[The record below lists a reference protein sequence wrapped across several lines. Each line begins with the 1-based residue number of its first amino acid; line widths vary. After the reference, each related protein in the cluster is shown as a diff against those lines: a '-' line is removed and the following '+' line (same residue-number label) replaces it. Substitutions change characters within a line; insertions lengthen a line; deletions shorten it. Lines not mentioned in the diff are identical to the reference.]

1 MIFCHKLQMASYHLS
16 VKIISRS
23 SGRSAIAAASYRS
36 RSVIFDERQGMTF
49 DYSKKHDLAYSAIM
63 LPENAPKQF
72 SDRET
77 LWNAVEKAEKRKDS
91 QISREIEIALPV
103 ELPLEKQI
111 SLVREFAN
119 ESFVSKGMIADINI
133 HNKNEN
139 PHAHIMLTMRGVNEN
154 GFTGKQ
160 REWNAKGL
168 VFEWRQDWAN
178 LQNEY
183 LAKDGH
189 KVRVDHRS
197 FADMGIDL
205 DPQVKVGVGEHAYG
219 ESGDRIL
226 DLVQILTANGK
237 AVIENPNIA
246 LDYLTKSTSVFTCYD
261 LYKFANAHS
270 YQETQF
276 RQVVDAVLSCPE
288 IVQLSND
295 KYSTRS
301 IVETE
306 KEMFADAA
314 VLRKDGDHAV
324 SEQYVRQAIANR
336 NLSEDQL
343 GAFSHSID
351 KSGLSVVI
359 GYAGTGKSYML
370 SAVKEAY
377 EAEGYSVSG
386 VALAGIAAKNL
397 EESSGI
403 RSTTI
408 FRKLKNWEEGKD
420 LLDKSQVLIVDE
432 AGMVGTNQMAQI
444 VKHVNEA
451 GAKLIL
457 VGDDQQTQAIGA
469 GGTLRGFKEK
479 FGYASITHVRRQNE
493 QWQREATVLL
503 SGDKEQIGRAIDLY
517 SSHGFIQKTDSLN
530 EAKFAVLNK
539 FTTRFRTDENRLI
552 LAHRN
557 KDVVD
562 LNNGA
567 RTLLKESGYLGASDS
582 VFETS
587 KGRILLSENDRIV
600 FLEGNNR
607 LGVYNG
613 TLGTVKNIKDGV
625 LRVGIDDGKDIVF
638 SSDDYKKINHGYAV
652 TVHKSQGATI
662 DKTFILATPGFDKHL
677 SYVSMS
683 RHRDEVNLYY
693 SSDLD
698 GFKNLDHLK
707 ASLSRDNSKDLAVDY
722 LPTDISSLDTKR
734 KVSDTIDIMMLKNGH
749 VDEAFDPKEA
759 YKNGLLL
766 TEFPEIGLR
775 LISHHKAIFIDRDID
790 CFVNKNSDGI
800 DQFNN
805 VRSAILNSKEIVRL
819 DDEKYTT
826 QSLVEAEK
834 QLFRDIGQLYKKNTF
849 SVCQQSVDGAL
860 MNRNLEKDQMEALKS
875 ILQGS
880 NLSIVHGVAGAG
892 KSYMLGAARDA
903 FEAEGI
909 KTVGVALSGVAARSL
924 QDGSGIESTTIHS
937 KLFDWQNGRGVLD
950 SNHVLVVDE
959 AGMVGTHQMA
969 QVVKH
974 VKETGAKLVLVGD
987 DQQLQAV
994 GAGGPLRGIKEDF
1007 GYVAIDTVRRQNEQW
1022 QRDATVLLAGDKE
1035 QIGKAIDLYS
1045 SHGFVHKTDS
1055 YSEAKEA
1062 LLRDWAAGID
1072 TDKQTRLILTHQ
1084 NNDVVDLNLQAR
1096 EILKE
1101 RGIIGKNDFK
1111 FLTSDDEVIN
1121 FAEKDRI
1128 VFTKNDKSIGVD
1140 NGTLGTLMGFN
1151 KGILFVHLDD
1161 GRNIEFD
1168 EKKYNAL
1175 SHGYAVTIH
1184 KSQGITVDK
1193 SYVLASPTFDKHL
1206 GYVSLTRHRNETN
1219 LYYSA
1224 DMFETESGL
1233 KKTLGRKREKDLIRD
1248 FTGSS
1253 VSKVNKTEGIEKG
1266 DQPEKSSYRIT
1277 LFDKDTQKPLRT
1289 KNVSLDLDPSTQ
1301 RKETEERLGK
1311 EISTFAR
1318 KSGLM
1323 LADIGYKVNR
1333 IEGVEKE
1340 NQAERSSYR
1349 ITLFDKDTQKPLRT
1363 KDVSL
1368 DLDPSTQRKETEERL
1383 GKEISMFAKKS
1394 GLVLADIGYKVN
1406 RIEGGE
1412 IDKTKDKNI
1421 SNDRELSL

>member
-1 MIFCHKLQMASYHLS
+1 MIFSHKLRMASYHLS

-49 DYSKKHDLAYSAIM
+49 DYSKKLDLAYSAIM

-77 LWNAVEKAEKRKDS
+77 LWNAVEKTEKRKDS
-91 QISREIEIALPV
+91 QISREIEIALPI

-111 SLVREFAN
+111 SLVRDFSN
-119 ESFVSKGMIADINI
+119 ECFVSKGMIADINI
-133 HNKNEN
+133 HNKNGN

-160 REWNAKGL
+160 REWNARGL

-197 FADMGIDL
+197 FKDMGIDL

-219 ESGDRIL
+219 ESGDRII
-226 DLVQILTANGK
+226 DLVQILTDNGK
-237 AVIENPNIA
+237 AIIENPNIA
-246 LDYLTKSTSVFTCYD
+246 LDYLTKFTSVFTSYD

-270 YQETQF
+270 YQEPQF
-276 RQVVDAVLSCPE
+276 RQVVDAVLSCTE
-288 IVQLSND
+288 IVQLSNE

-301 IVETE
+301 IVQTE
-306 KEMFADAA
+306 KEMFAGAA

-324 SEQYVRQAIANR
+324 SEKYLRQAIANR
-336 NLSEDQL
+336 NLSDDQL
-343 GAFSHSID
+343 GAFNHSVD

-420 LLDKSQVLIVDE
+420 RLDKSHVLVVDE

-457 VGDDQQTQAIGA
+457 VGDDQQAQAIGA

-493 QWQREATVLL
+493 QWQRDATVLL

-517 SSHGFIQKTDSLN
+517 SSHGFIQKTDNLN
-530 EAKFAVLNK
+530 EAKFALLNK
-539 FTTRFRTDENRLI
+539 FTTRFSTDESRLI

-557 KDVVD
+557 KDVAD

-567 RTLLKESGYLGASDS
+567 RTLLRESGYLGVTDS

-587 KGRILLSENDRIV
+587 KGGIRLSKNDRIV

-625 LRVGIDDGKDIVF
+625 LRVGIDDGKEIVF
-638 SSDDYKKINHGYAV
+638 SSDDYNKINHGYAV

-683 RHRDEVNLYY
+683 RHRDEANLYY
-693 SSDLD
+693 SSDSD

-722 LPTDISSLDTKR
+722 LQKDISSLDTRR
-734 KVSDTIDIMMLKNGH
+734 KVSDTIDIMMLKSGH

-759 YKNGLLL
+759 NKNGSLLI
-766 TEFPEIGLR
+766 EYPEIGLK
-775 LISHHKAIFIDRDID
+775 LISHHNAIFTERDID
-790 CFVNKNSDGI
+790 CFVNKNSDSI
-800 DQFNN
+800 EQFNN
-805 VRSAILNSKEIVRL
+805 VRSAILNSKVIVRL

-834 QLFRDIGQLYKKNTF
+834 QLFRDIGELHKKSTF
-849 SVCQQSVDGAL
+849 KVSQQSIDGAL
-860 MNRNLEKDQMEALKS
+860 AARTLESDQLEALKS
-875 ILQGS
+875 ILQKDS
-880 NLSIVHGVAGAG
+880 SLSIVHGVAGAG

-903 FEAEGI
+903 FEAEGMKI
-909 KTVGVALSGVAARSL
+909 VGVALSGVAARSL
-924 QDGSGIESTTIHS
+924 QDGSGIESTTIQS

-969 QVVKH
+969 QIVKH
-974 VKETGAKLVLVGD
+974 VNETGAKLILVGD

-994 GAGGPLRGIKEDF
+994 GAGGPLRGIKDDV

-1022 QRDATVLLAGDKE
+1022 QRDATVLLAGDKK

-1045 SHGFVHKTDS
+1045 SHGFIHKTDS
-1055 YSEAKEA
+1055 YSEAKEV
-1062 LLRDWAAGID
+1062 LLRDWTAGID

-1084 NNDVVDLNLQAR
+1084 NKDVVDLNLQAR
-1096 EILKE
+1096 DILKE
-1101 RGIIGKNDFK
+1101 RGSIGKNDFR

-1121 FAEKDRI
+1121 FAEKERI
-1128 VFTKNDKSIGVD
+1128 VFTKNDKSMGVD
-1140 NGTLGTLMGFN
+1140 NGTLGTLMGFH
-1151 KGILFVHLDD
+1151 KGTLSVHLDD

-1184 KSQGITVDK
+1184 KSQGVTVDK

-1206 GYVSLTRHRNETN
+1206 GYVSLTRHRTETN

-1224 DMFETESGL
+1224 DLFENESGL

-1248 FTGSS
+1248 FTDSS
-1253 VSKVNKTEGIEKG
+1253 ASKVNKTEGGKKEK
-1266 DQPEKSSYRIT
+1266 QPEKFSYRIT
-1277 LFDKDTQKPLRT
+1277 LFDKEIQKPLRT
-1289 KNVSLDLDPSTQ
+1289 KDVSLDLDPLTQ

-1311 EISTFAR
+1311 EISIFAR
-1318 KSGLM
+1318 KSGLVI
-1323 LADIGYKVNR
+1323 ADIGYKVNR
-1333 IEGVEKE
+1333 IEGVE
-1340 NQAERSSYR
+1340 
-1349 ITLFDKDTQKPLRT
+1349 
-1363 KDVSL
+1363 
-1368 DLDPSTQRKETEERL
+1368 
-1383 GKEISMFAKKS
+1383 
-1394 GLVLADIGYKVN
+1394 
-1406 RIEGGE
+1406 
-1412 IDKTKDKNI
+1412 IDKKNDKSI